1 MNERVKKVTT
11 VIKDRW
17 TGFSTAV
24 KIMIIAIPIA
34 IVAIIIVLVNIINHT
49 DDVVLY
55 SGLTAAEAGEISGKI
70 QEMGITDVTVRG
82 GEIIVPSNQ
91 ADYLRM
97 ELAVQGYPKDSSD
110 YSIWN
115 DGINI
120 WSTDSDKREVQRQQR
135 EHNIAATLATL
146 QPVTKASVQLDIPK
160 KDSYVITEKDGVPTC
175 SITLTLRDNEGLTNA
190 QVRAIFDM
198 VSKAVDGLTYDNI
211 SVIDTQGRPYEWIS
225 KEVEDAEGKDASGVS
240 IARRRFEFQK
250 TMRDVLMSNLRDF
263 LEPIYGPKG
272 YSVSVGAWLNYDAK
286 KVESTEYIPV
296 EGAIHGVLEQEDKV
310 NWYNSLEN
318 TGGIVGVTSNGD
330 ASPDYPTLDG
340 LEDGQALY
348 YNKDQKQYDVTNI
361 KTTIEKDGYEIEK
374 LTVGVAVDT
383 NSITQAE
390 REAIQAAVTN
400 AVGATSVYVLATP
413 FVISSNNGGS
423 SVNGNTIFTPH
434 PADPYRNMLLFLVIA
449 LGIILIALLIVSLC
463 MSNSRKKKIR
473 RRQEQAIIA
482 AQAAAEDI
490 NSGYGGDRESPEEI
504 DFNIASLTEEA
515 GKDSRETILKREIA
529 EFARSS
535 PDIVA
540 SIIRNMLRDES

>member
-1 MNERVKKVTT
+1 MNERIKKVTT
-11 VIKDRW
+11 VVKDRW

-34 IVAIIIVLVNIINHT
+34 LIAIIIILVNLLNHT
-49 DDVVLY
+49 EDVVLY
-55 SGLTAAEAGEISGKI
+55 SGLTATEAGEISGKI
-70 QEMGITDVTVRG
+70 QEMGINDVTVRG

-97 ELAVQGYPKDSSD
+97 ELAVQGYPKDSGD

-146 QPVTKASVQLDIPK
+146 QPVTKANVQLDIPK
-160 KDSYVITEKDGVPTC
+160 TKDYVITEKEEIPTC
-175 SITLTLRDNEGLTNA
+175 SITLTLRDDEELTRA
-190 QVRAIFDM
+190 QVRAIFSM

-211 SVIDTQGRPYEWIS
+211 SVIDTLGRSYEWIS
-225 KEVEDAEGKDASGVS
+225 KEEEEAEGKDASGVP
-240 IARRRFEFQK
+240 IARKRFEFQK
-250 TMRDVLMSNLRDF
+250 LMRNALMGDLEDF
-263 LEPIYGPKG
+263 LKKIYGPNG

-286 KVESTEYIPV
+286 TVEETQYIPV
-296 EGAIHGVLEQEDKV
+296 EGTIHGVLEQEDKV
-310 NWYNSLEN
+310 EWYNSLQN
-318 TGGIVGVTSNGD
+318 VGGLVGVGPNGD

-348 YNKDQKQYDVTNI
+348 YNKDQKQYDVSNI
-361 KTTIEKDGYEIEK
+361 KTKIEKDGYEIEK
-374 LTVGVAVDT
+374 LTVAVAVDA
-383 NSITQAE
+383 NSITEAQ
-390 REAIQAAVTN
+390 RESIEALVMN
-400 AVGATSVYVLATP
+400 AVGATSVSVMATP
-413 FVISSNNGGS
+413 FALPNSGGT
-423 SVNGNTIFTPH
+423 SVGDGLGIWTQR
-434 PADPYRNMLLFLVIA
+434 ADPFRNMLLFLVIA

-463 MSNSRKKKIR
+463 MSHSRKKKIR
-473 RRQEQAIIA
+473 RRQEQALIA

-490 NSGYGGDRESPEEI
+490 GGGMGMDRETPEEI

-540 SIIRNMLRDES
+540 SIIRNMLRDDG